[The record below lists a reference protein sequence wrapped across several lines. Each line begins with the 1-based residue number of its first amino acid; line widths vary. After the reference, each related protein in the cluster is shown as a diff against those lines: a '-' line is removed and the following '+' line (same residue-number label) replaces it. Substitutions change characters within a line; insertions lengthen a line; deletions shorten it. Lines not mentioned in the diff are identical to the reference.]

1 MVSQAVPLNTLA
13 QEDCRSRKKPR
24 ERRFALRNSLFFPYV
39 TCRISTFY
47 DAIKIV
53 VLVKKLRERRCE
65 LRKLLFLRLATS
77 RFLTFYEGVKIELES
92 VCASVGRGHHAPL
105 RLPDYLVVM
114 PH

>member
-24 ERRFALRNSLFFPYV
+24 ERRF
-39 TCRISTFY
+39 
-47 DAIKIV
+47 
-53 VLVKKLRERRCE
+53 E

-92 VCASVGRGHHAPL
+92 V
-105 RLPDYLVVM
+105 
-114 PH
+114 